1 MKNLYA
7 KVTQRNDRG
16 FTLIE
21 LLVVI
26 AIIAVLAALVLA
38 ALSSAQKG
46 SRDSRRKSDLNTY
59 KTALAQFNSDT
70 NSYPASGNVAPGAS
84 SGGPCAV
91 GTNYLTKC
99 LAPPAQGNF
108 SYIYLNGG
116 ADTYC
121 ISTKLERDTS
131 TGHEVTPT
139 FSGKPADA
147 PTAGTPDG
155 SNCAAST

>member
-46 SRDSRRKSDLNTY
+46 SRDSKRKSDLNQY
-59 KTALAQFNSDT
+59 KTSLAQYASDR
-70 NSYPASGNVAPGAS
+70 SGNFVS
-84 SGGPCAV
+84 SGGAVNIDSTGGPLSVLKPDYYTAAGFATDPKSGQNYTYNSAGDTKFGICA
-91 GTNYLTKC
+91 T
-99 LAPPAQGNF
+99 
-108 SYIYLNGG
+108 
-116 ADTYC
+116 
-121 ISTKLERDTS
+121 LERKSNTMFLVGANGAREGAIA
-131 TGHEVTPT
+131 TCPV
-139 FSGKPADA
+139 
-147 PTAGTPDG
+147 DG
-155 SNCAAST
+155 DS